1 MKARRRAKAG
11 RSASA
16 TVQGKPLYGASQR
29 YLVHLLVERGLA
41 GTSLDAYARDLDSYL
56 QFLAK
61 EGIGSATAVQRRH
74 VHAYLTAQT
83 QSGMSAATRARRL
96 AALRG
101 FHRFLVLEGE
111 AVDSPLEGLRGPRR
125 GLRLPSVLSVAE
137 IERLCAA
144 PSASSALGQRDR
156 AALELTY
163 AAGLRVSEICQL
175 PLEALNRTER
185 LLRIFGKGSKERLVP
200 VGRAALAAAECY
212 LTEGRPRLLRGRLAT
227 TLLVNARGGV
237 LSRMGFWKML
247 RKHALAAGL
256 QRRLTPHTL
265 RHSFATHLL
274 EGGADLRVVQE
285 LLGHA
290 DIGTTQI
297 YTLVDRQ
304 YLHEVYRTFHPRA

>member
-1 MKARRRAKAG
+1 MTRPAASTLDELQRARE
-11 RSASA
+11 
-16 TVQGKPLYGASQR
+16 R

-41 GTSLDAYARDLDSYL
+41 ATTLDAYGRDLDTYL
-56 QFLAK
+56 HVLASH
-61 EGIGSATAVQRRH
+61 GVRSASAIAREH
-74 VHAYLTAQT
+74 VHAYLASQT
-83 QSGMSAATRARRL
+83 QDGMGPATRARRL

-101 FHRFLVLEGE
+101 FHRFLVLEGLV
-111 AVDSPLEGLRGPRR
+111 ADSALEGLRGPRR
-125 GLRLPSVLSVAE
+125 GLRLPSVLTVAE

-144 PSASSALGQRDR
+144 PSAENVLGQRDR
-156 AALELTY
+156 AALELVY
-163 AAGLRVSEICQL
+163 AAGLRVSEICTL
-175 PLEALNRTER
+175 ALESLDCRAR
-185 LLRIFGKGSKERLVP
+185 LVRVFGKGAKERLVP
-200 VGRAALAAAECY
+200 VGRAAIAAAERW
-212 LTEGRPRLLRGRLAT
+212 LGDGRPRLLRGRIAPT
-227 TLLVNARGGV
+227 FLVNARGGT

-247 RKHALAAGL
+247 RKHASTAGL
-256 QRRLTPHTL
+256 VRHLTPHTL

>member
-1 MKARRRAKAG
+1 MTSRLPRKAVGRRLAKG
-11 RSASA
+11 S
-16 TVQGKPLYGASQR
+16 TLQNLSQR

-41 GTSLDAYARDLDSYL
+41 ATSLDSYARDLDSYL
-56 QFLAK
+56 RFL
-61 EGIGSATAVQRRH
+61 ETQGIQAAARVARRH
-74 VHAYLTAQT
+74 VHAYLTWQT
-83 QSGMSAATRARRL
+83 QEGMSAATRARRL
-96 AALRG
+96 AAIRG

-111 AVDSPLEGLRGPRR
+111 ASDSPLEGLRGPRR
-125 GLRLPSVLSVAE
+125 GLHLPSVLSVPE
-137 IERLCAA
+137 IERLCGT
-144 PSASSALGQRDR
+144 PSPQSPLGQRDR

-175 PLEALNRTER
+175 PLEALDRQER
-185 LLRIFGKGSKERLVP
+185 LLRVVGKGSKERLVP
-200 VGRAALAAAECY
+200 VGRAALAAAERY
-212 LTEGRPRLLRGRLAT
+212 LEDGRPRLLRGRLAP
-227 TLLVNARGGV
+227 TLIVNARGGV